1 MARFVKVLSTS
12 LILRSRRLSR
22 EAFLIAAGF
31 YAYSMLIFPGILTS
45 VALIA
50 LFPLGAAYALS
61 LYVNQWVAQRDLRTL
76 YDDRVIDIP
85 HILYLRSF
93 DAEKSG
99 VGFRLLRAIDPRRIA
114 SSTSFY
120 TPAGREIYSFY
131 DVEEQLADSFS
142 RVGLVVAIGDK
153 GTSFGAT
160 RVVVD
165 DTRWQR
171 EFVQL
176 TQTAAFIVL
185 APSASGGL
193 LWEAAAIF
201 ADRDLL
207 ENTVLV
213 MPRNAYADE
222 WRELCKLCEE
232 RFQVTLRSYRGP
244 GCFFRFVGRERS
256 LETVELESFSAALAA
271 WTKGTSKHTV
281 GKPLAAIWRAAV
293 DRDCASLPS

>member
-120 TPAGREIYSFY
+120 TPAGREIYRFY

-153 GTSFGAT
+153 GTSFGDPSSGRRHSLAEGICPAYTNCGLHCTCALSVWRTVVGSSGDIRRPRPLREYGIGHAT
-160 RVVVD
+160 K
-165 DTRWQR
+165 
-171 EFVQL
+171 
-176 TQTAAFIVL
+176 
-185 APSASGGL
+185 
-193 LWEAAAIF
+193 
-201 ADRDLL
+201 
-207 ENTVLV
+207 
-213 MPRNAYADE
+213 
-222 WRELCKLCEE
+222 C
-232 RFQVTLRSYRGP
+232 LR
-244 GCFFRFVGRERS
+244 
-256 LETVELESFSAALAA
+256 
-271 WTKGTSKHTV
+271 
-281 GKPLAAIWRAAV
+281 
-293 DRDCASLPS
+293 